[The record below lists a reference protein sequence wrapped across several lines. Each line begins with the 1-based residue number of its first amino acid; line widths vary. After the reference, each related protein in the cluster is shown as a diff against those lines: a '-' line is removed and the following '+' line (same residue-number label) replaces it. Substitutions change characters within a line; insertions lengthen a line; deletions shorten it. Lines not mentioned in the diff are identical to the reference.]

1 MSQQW
6 ARGDATEQGV
16 NRFRSGARNTGMES
30 DSWLDR
36 ATTAYN
42 TCVSHTSQNGT
53 HRHEH
58 DGR

>member
-36 ATTAYN
+36 ATTAYKE
-42 TCVSHTSQNGT
+42 Q
-53 HRHEH
+53 
-58 DGR
+58 